1 VTPEGHPFKGHRHP
15 FKGHRQAK
23 KAILWR
29 ETERFSSSLFVIF
42 ILTIAAVS
50 FGFGVVPRFREDKLY
65 CTSHPSGLRSLA
77 KLFIHGPFRLMA
89 DQKIFGS
96 MPCPGVCTG
105 LMVVNQPQDGSRYG
119 Q

>member
-1 VTPEGHPFKGHRHP
+1 MRYGHP

-29 ETERFSSSLFVIF
+29 ETERFSPSLSVIF
-42 ILTIAAVS
+42 IFTIAAVS
-50 FGFGVVPRFREDKLY
+50 FGFGVSLY
-65 CTSHPSGLRSLA
+65 CTSHPSGLRPLV
-77 KLFIHGPFRLMA
+77 KLFIHDPFRLLA